1 MNDTKPGS
9 TPGAPT
15 ASIESP
21 GYLLGT
27 TRSLTILGASLI
39 AGFFGFFLLWSF
51 LAPIDEGV
59 VAPGVV
65 QLESKRKPIQ
75 HPNIAVIGKVFVKE
89 GQTVKAG
96 ELLVQLDDSQSA
108 AAYAS
113 ARAQM
118 LALRAAQSRLNAESV
133 NAASVTFDPM
143 LFTDEYK
150 VVAQEFV
157 QREGNLFAARKAS
170 LSSDLSVLQQSIV
183 AAQEQEKALQA
194 QLDGRKNQLAIVA
207 EQIKSSRDLA
217 KEGFISRTKLLD
229 EERLS
234 VDLNAQVNELLAN
247 IQRARSSVAELKL
260 RMTQRQREFAR
271 EVDTQSVEVRRDLAG
286 AAERVGATRA
296 ELGRTKIFAPVD
308 GTVVG
313 LAIQSTG
320 AVVPEGGRIM
330 DIVPTDESLLI
341 DAQIPPEVIDRIRA
355 GLAADV
361 RFTGFSDLPFLALE
375 GRVMSV
381 SADRLEEGAANRPPY
396 FLARI
401 QVTPE
406 SLKKLGQ
413 HKIQPGMAVEVIVKT
428 GERSLMAY
436 LLKPLVRR
444 VSASMTER

>member
-1 MNDTKPGS
+1 MSDIKPTQQGEPAE
-9 TPGAPT
+9 T
-15 ASIESP
+15 P
-21 GYLLGT
+21 GYLVAN
-27 TRSLTILGASLI
+27 TRSLTILGGALI
-39 AGFFGFFLLWSF
+39 LGFFGFFAVWSF
-51 LAPIDEGV
+51 WAPLDEGV

-75 HPNIAVIGKVFVKE
+75 HPYIAVIGKVFVKE
-89 GQTVKAG
+89 GQAVKAG
-96 ELLVQLDDSQSA
+96 DLLVQLDDSQSA

-118 LALRAAQSRLNAESV
+118 LALKATQSRLNAESV
-133 NAASVTFDPM
+133 RAGSITFDPI

-150 VVAQEFV
+150 AVAQEFV
-157 QREGNLFAARKAS
+157 LREGNLFAARRSS
-170 LSSDLSVLQQSIV
+170 LSADMSVLEQSIV
-183 AAQEQEKALQA
+183 AAREQEKALHA
-194 QLDGRKNQLAIVA
+194 QLEGRKNQLTIVA
-207 EQIKSSRDLA
+207 EQLKSSRDLA

-247 IQRARSSVAELKL
+247 IERARSSIAELKL

-271 EVDTQSVEVRRDLAG
+271 EVDTLSVDVRRDLAG
-286 AAERVGATRA
+286 STERVGATRA

-313 LAIQSTG
+313 LAIQSAG

-330 DIVPTDESLLI
+330 DIVPRDETLLI
-341 DAQIPPEVIDRIRA
+341 DAQIPPEVVDRIHA
-355 GLAADV
+355 GLPADV
-361 RFTGFSDLPFLALE
+361 RFSGFSDLPFLALE
-375 GRVMSV
+375 GKVMSV
-381 SADRLEEGAANRPPY
+381 SADRLEEAANRPPY

-401 QVTPE
+401 QVTPD
-406 SLKKLGQ
+406 SLKKLGH
-413 HKIQPGMAVEVIVKT
+413 HKIQAGMGVEVIVKT

-436 LLKPLVRR
+436 LLKPLMRR